1 MNLLSYEAVRFG
13 PKADINDMSGWVGI
27 EDEQLATSPS
37 GGELSNEFVLPPAL
51 QASHKYHYHLVR

>member
-1 MNLLSYEAVRFG
+1 VNLLSYEAVRFG

-27 EDEQLATSPS
+27 EDEQLPTSPS

-51 QASHKYHYHLVR
+51 PASHKYHDHLVR